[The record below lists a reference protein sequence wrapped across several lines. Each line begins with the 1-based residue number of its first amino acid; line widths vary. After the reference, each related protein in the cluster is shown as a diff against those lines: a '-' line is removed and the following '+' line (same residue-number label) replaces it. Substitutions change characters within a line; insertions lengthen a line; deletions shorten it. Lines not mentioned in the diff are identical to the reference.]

1 MSRLERSVVKGLCP
15 VSRGFSLAWLL
26 AFTKSF
32 ALLVSRLV
40 AVFYFSRG
48 GKNNITTLLKSDAN
62 DHAREEPLLA
72 GYKPFTTDLS
82 SRDTGFYH

>member
-1 MSRLERSVVKGLCP
+1 MKRFYPE
-15 VSRGFSLAWLL
+15 SRGFSLAWLL

-48 GKNNITTLLKSDAN
+48 GKNNVTTRLKSDAN
-62 DHAREEPLLA
+62 DHARAKPLLA
-72 GYKPFTTDLS
+72 GYKPFTNDLS

>member
-1 MSRLERSVVKGLCP
+1 MVKRFYP
-15 VSRGFSLAWLL
+15 ESRGFSLAWLL

-48 GKNNITTLLKSDAN
+48 GKNNITTTRLKSDAN
-62 DHAREEPLLA
+62 NHAREKPLLA
-72 GYKPFTTDLS
+72 GHKPFTTDLS
-82 SRDTGFYH
+82 SRDTGFYQ